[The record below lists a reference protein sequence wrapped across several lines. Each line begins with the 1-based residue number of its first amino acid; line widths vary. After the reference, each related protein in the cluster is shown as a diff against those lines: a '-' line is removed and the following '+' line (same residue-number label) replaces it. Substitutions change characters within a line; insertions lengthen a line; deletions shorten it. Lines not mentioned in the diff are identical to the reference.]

1 MKKTKQPKSPLAKF
15 LQAKLD
21 AKKATGKFG
30 VLGKDLSGQFMSGEY
45 VPPAQTRGGR
55 NGSGKP

>member
-1 MKKTKQPKSPLAKF
+1 MKKTKKPKSPLAKF

-21 AKKATGKFG
+21 AKKKDGKFG
-30 VLGKDLSGQFMSGEY
+30 VLGKDLSGDFSSGEY
-45 VPPAQTRGGR
+45 VPTAPKRGGR